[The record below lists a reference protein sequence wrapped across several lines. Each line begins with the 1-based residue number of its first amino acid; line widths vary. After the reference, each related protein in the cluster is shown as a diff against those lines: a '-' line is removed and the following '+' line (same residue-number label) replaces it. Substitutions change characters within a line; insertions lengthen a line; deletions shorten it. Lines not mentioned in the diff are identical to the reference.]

1 MGEGAFVTC
10 LLAGAAAIALWT
22 DARLPGLAP
31 KAFAGLTRHFAG
43 ALVALVVLTPL
54 GAHVVAGE
62 TASASRSLVTLF
74 AITLPALVYAMLVSL
89 WLIRVAQ
96 QALRGGLR

>member
-22 DARLPGLAP
+22 DARLPGLSP
-31 KAFAGLTRHFAG
+31 RGLGGLTRHFAG

-62 TASASRSLVTLF
+62 TASPARNLVSLF
-74 AITLPALVYAMLVSL
+74 GIALPALVYTMLVAL
-89 WLIRVAQ
+89 WLIRLAQ
-96 QALRGGLR
+96 QALRGDLR